1 MSVLVLFSAA
11 ALAADPGAPHP
22 QKLLPP
28 ITTKPVALSLTSAET
43 ARVEADKPVV
53 RSRKH
58 DGGGSGEAVQYIHA
72 PASVVWDVILDYPRY
87 PERVDSVVSAKVYE
101 RSGTTLY
108 VDMQSSIMG
117 FKNVIYSENAVHRD
131 QGWMAWTL
139 DYRRTSDVKDL
150 TGYWRVEQIRD
161 NPPLTRVDHATNLA
175 ISGVP
180 GFVVNYLTE
189 QSLVDGTAWVKASA
203 EKLAR

>member
-1 MSVLVLFSAA
+1 
-11 ALAADPGAPHP
+11 
-22 QKLLPP
+22 
-28 ITTKPVALSLTSAET
+28 
-43 ARVEADKPVV
+43 
-53 RSRKH
+53 
-58 DGGGSGEAVQYIHA
+58 
-72 PASVVWDVILDYPRY
+72 
-87 PERVDSVVSAKVYE
+87 
-101 RSGTTLY
+101 
-108 VDMQSSIMG
+108 
-117 FKNVIYSENAVHRD
+117 
-131 QGWMAWTL
+131 MAWTL